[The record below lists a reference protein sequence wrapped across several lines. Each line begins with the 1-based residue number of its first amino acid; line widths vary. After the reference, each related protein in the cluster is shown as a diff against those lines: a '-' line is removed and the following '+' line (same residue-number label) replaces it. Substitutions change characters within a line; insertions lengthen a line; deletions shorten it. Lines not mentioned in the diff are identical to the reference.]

1 METAHTS
8 QSKPNE
14 GQAGKER
21 RQANGERKTTGNPQA
36 WWEQLA
42 GTLQNDKEGVKGW
55 YKLLSN
61 PFTVIIGLFLLGYWL
76 FTQKQG
82 ANAHIEKENEQL
94 KKEMKQ
100 LKKKYKKLQKSIH
113 APTIGSS
120 ISSSVAVLD

>member
-1 METAHTS
+1 MEAAHTA

-21 RQANGERKTTGNPQA
+21 QQAAGEQKATGNPQA

-42 GTLQNDKEGVKGW
+42 GTMQNDKEGVKGW
-55 YKLLSN
+55 HKLLSN
-61 PFTVIIGLFLLGYWL
+61 PLTVIIGLFLLGYWL
-76 FTQKQG
+76 STQKQG

-100 LKKKYKKLQKSIH
+100 LKKKYKKLQKSIY
-113 APTIGSS
+113 SS
-120 ISSSVAVLD
+120 TSNSSASAGLVVLD

>member
-1 METAHTS
+1 METAHTA

-21 RQANGERKTTGNPQA
+21 RQANGEQKTTGNSQA

-42 GTLQNDKEGVKGW
+42 GTLQDDKEGAKGW
-55 YKLLSN
+55 HKLLSN
-61 PFTVIIGLFLLGYWL
+61 PLTVIIGLFLLGYWL

-94 KKEMKQ
+94 KNEMKR

-113 APTIGSS
+113 SS
-120 ISSSVAVLD
+120 TSNSSASTGFVVLD

>member
-1 METAHTS
+1 METAHTT

-14 GQAGKER
+14 GQAGKEW
-21 RQANGERKTTGNPQA
+21 RQATGEQKATGNPQA

-42 GTLQNDKEGVKGW
+42 GTLQDDKEGVKGW

-61 PFTVIIGLFLLGYWL
+61 PLTVIIGLFLLGYWL

-82 ANAHIEKENEQL
+82 ANAHIEKESEQL
-94 KKEMKQ
+94 KKEMKR

-113 APTIGSS
+113 SS
-120 ISSSVAVLD
+120 TNNSGASNGFVVLD